1 MTGIADRVKI
11 STAAV
16 ALTAAAVLT
25 PAALAQ
31 ADEDIT
37 AAAAQAVGN
46 SAFLATAYL
55 DDTAGALVGPSE
67 TPYNAPLQNK
77 WIWIGESNPEP
88 PAPYATLFHLDPM
101 VLVSQL
107 PEPVRE
113 LYGWFTKNIH
123 FETCV
128 LGASVKFGPY
138 GTVTGALARSC

>member
-1 MTGIADRVKI
+1 MAAIATKLKT

-25 PAALAQ
+25 PAALAR

-37 AAAAQAVGN
+37 AASARAIGN
-46 SAFLATAYL
+46 SAFLEVAYL
-55 DDTAGALVGPSE
+55 DDSAGASE

-77 WIWIGESNPEP
+77 WIWIGQSNPEP
-88 PAPYATLFHLDPM
+88 PAPYAILFHLDPM

-113 LYGWFTKNIH
+113 LYGWFTKEIH

-128 LGASVKFGPY
+128 LGASLKFGPY
-138 GTVTGALARSC
+138 GTVTSALARTC